1 MRDSEWILAVVD
13 SFYQKAKKDV
23 LIGYHFR
30 VIKDFDEHIPRIA
43 SFWDL
48 QLLGK
53 TERTL
58 SQPFDV
64 ANLHLALKIKK
75 GEVGRWLVLFRKT
88 LEDMT
93 LSHPEMN
100 ELAKEWR
107 NKLTFFEALFLRLL
121 SVENP

>member
-1 MRDSEWILAVVD
+1 MTQSEWILAVVD
-13 SFYQKAKKDV
+13 SFYQKAKTDV

-58 SQPFDV
+58 SHPFDV
-64 ANLHLALKIKK
+64 AKLHLALKIKK

-88 LEDMT
+88 LEEMT
-93 LSHPEMN
+93 GAHPEMKD
-100 ELAKEWR
+100 LAKDWR
-107 NKLTFFEALFLRLL
+107 DKLVFFEVLFLRLF

>member
-1 MRDSEWILAVVD
+1 MTKAEWIFTVVD
-13 SFYQKAKKDV
+13 SFYDKAKTDV

-30 VIKDFDEHIPRIA
+30 VIEDFDEHIPRIA

-53 TERTL
+53 TERKITH
-58 SQPFDV
+58 PFDV
-64 ANLHLALKIKK
+64 AKLHLDLKIKK

-88 LEDMT
+88 LDDMT
-93 LSHPEMN
+93 EKHPEME
-100 ELAKEWR
+100 ELSRLWR
-107 NKLTFFEALFLRLL
+107 ERLVFFEGVFLRLF

>member
-1 MRDSEWILAVVD
+1 MTKPEWILAVVD
-13 SFYQKAKKDV
+13 SFYQKAKNDV

-58 SQPFDV
+58 THPFDV
-64 ANLHLALKIKK
+64 AKLHLALSIKK

-93 LSHPEMN
+93 ESHPEMKD
-100 ELAKEWR
+100 LAKEWR
-107 NKLTFFEALFLRLL
+107 NKLNFFEALFLRLL

>member
-1 MRDSEWILAVVD
+1 MTKPEWILAVVN
-13 SFYQKAKKDV
+13 SFYDKAKSDV

-30 VIKDFDEHIPRIA
+30 NIADFEEHIPRIA

-53 TERTL
+53 TDRKIDH
-58 SQPFDV
+58 PFDV

-88 LEDMT
+88 LDDMVT
-93 LSHPEMN
+93 AHPEMS
-100 ELAKEWR
+100 EMADDWR
-107 NKLTFFEALFLRLL
+107 TRLVHFEGIFLRLF
-121 SVENP
+121 SVQNP

>member
-1 MRDSEWILAVVD
+1 MTKSDWILAVVD
-13 SFYQKAKKDV
+13 SFYDKAKIDV

-30 VIKDFDEHIPRIA
+30 NIKDFDEHIPRIA

-53 TERTL
+53 TERKITH
-58 SQPFDV
+58 PFDV
-64 ANLHLALKIKK
+64 ANLHLELKIKK

-88 LEDMT
+88 LDDMT
-93 LSHPEMN
+93 AKYPEM
-100 ELAKEWR
+100 EEFSRLWR
-107 NKLTFFEALFLRLL
+107 ERLVFFEGIFLRLF

>member
-1 MRDSEWILAVVD
+1 MNQTEWILAVVD
-13 SFYQKAKKDV
+13 AFYQKAKSDI

-30 VIKDFDEHIPRIA
+30 NIKDFEEHIPRIA

-53 TERTL
+53 TEREVTH
-58 SQPFDV
+58 PFDV
-64 ANLHLALKIKK
+64 AKLHLALSIKK

-93 LSHPEMN
+93 SSHPEMKD
-100 ELAKEWR
+100 LSILWR
-107 NKLTFFEALFLRLL
+107 ERLVFFEDVFLRLF
-121 SVENP
+121 SVKNP

>member
-1 MRDSEWILAVVD
+1 MTKAEWILAVVD
-13 SFYQKAKKDV
+13 SFYDKAKVDV

-30 VIKDFDEHIPRIA
+30 NIKDFDEHIPRIA

-53 TERTL
+53 TERTITH
-58 SQPFDV
+58 PFDV
-64 ANLHLALKIKK
+64 AHLHLALKIKK

-93 LSHPEMN
+93 AAHPEMS
-100 ELAKEWR
+100 ELADQWR
-107 NKLTFFEALFLRLL
+107 ERLVFFEGVFLRLF

>member
-1 MRDSEWILAVVD
+1 MTNHEWILAVVD
-13 SFYQKAKKDV
+13 SFYQKAKNDV

-43 SFWDL
+43 TFWDL

-53 TERTL
+53 TERPL
-58 SQPFDV
+58 SHPFDI
-64 ANLHLALKIKK
+64 ANLHLALSIKK

-88 LEDMT
+88 LEEMT
-93 LSHPEMN
+93 ASHPEMN
-100 ELAKEWR
+100 DLAKEWR
-107 NKLTFFEALFLRLL
+107 NKLNFFEAIFLRLF

>member
-1 MRDSEWILAVVD
+1 MTQSEWILAVVD
-13 SFYQKAKKDV
+13 SFYQKAKNDV

-30 VIKDFDEHIPRIA
+30 VIEDFEEHIPRIA

-58 SQPFDV
+58 SHPFDV
-64 ANLHLALKIKK
+64 AKLHLALKIKK

-88 LEDMT
+88 LEEMT
-93 LSHPEMN
+93 LSHPEMK

-107 NKLTFFEALFLRLL
+107 NKLVFFEALFLRLL

>member
-107 NKLTFFEALFLRLL
+107 NKLTFFEALFF
-121 SVENP
+121 